1 MPIEHAQPVMLDC
14 STCGSSTQFE
24 RMLLQAVMDTST
36 DGVLAVDADGGVVA
50 TNRRFQELW
59 GISDELLATRDD
71 RALLAHVTSQ
81 LADPDGF
88 RREVERLYASVEES
102 HDTVHFS
109 DGRIFD
115 RVSRP
120 LAIAGRNG
128 RLWSFRD
135 QTPQRERDELYR
147 AIVNQAAEAIV
158 LIDCHSGR
166 FVEFNDAACLQGGY
180 TRDEFVELNLADLTS
195 MDALALDSAWTELQ
209 RHGVSQFEVRHRC
222 KDGTW
227 RDIAANNRL
236 VTLRGLRYIASIW
249 HDVTERKQALDTLR
263 LSEERQ
269 RLAVSAGHIGLW
281 DLDLVS
287 GEARVNDIYAQMIG
301 EDPATF
307 HETNAAWLA
316 RIHPDDSTRVQESFR
331 AYVEGRSPTYSLEFR
346 MRTKDGTYRWTL
358 SQGEIVARDAAGKPL
373 RMLGSH
379 TDTDERKRL
388 EERLQDSEFFLR
400 ESQQIGAYGGWR
412 ANTRENSVTWTDGI
426 YSILELP
433 LSYQPDLATALGH
446 YVPESRDRVIQNLSH
461 TLATGEPFSIE
472 VQVVAHS
479 GQLRWTE
486 LRGFPHYAA
495 NEEIDYVMGTLQ
507 DITARKRTD
516 IELQDHR
523 LRLEELVS
531 ERTAALESAN
541 RRLSQNDVRL
551 SAMFDL
557 SQKASQLSQSEL
569 LQLGINEAVRLTDSE
584 VGYLHLVSDD
594 QATLQLTTWSDGTR
608 RHCAAAHADHYPVSE
623 AGIWADTVRLA
634 MPVVHNDYQTAAGRK
649 GYPAGHVHLVRHLGV
664 PVIDR
669 GKVCMLLG
677 VGNKQAD
684 YDAADVRELQLIGQ
698 DVWRIILRRRTEL
711 QLAEAKETAEA
722 ANRAKSTFL
731 ANMSHEI
738 RTPLNAITGFAHLVR
753 QSGVTCEQA
762 LHLDQIDSAG
772 EHLLEVINQVLDL
785 AQIEAGRFVL
795 SEARVDVA
803 GIVANVIA
811 MVQSAAQRKG
821 ITLESEVDTMPADCL
836 GDPTRLRQALLNY
849 ATNAVKFTDRG
860 RIVIR
865 ARVVDQQAAVVKL
878 RFEVEDTGMGIDPDT
893 LGRLFVDFEQA
904 DNSRTRQHRGTGL
917 GLAITRRIALMMDGQ
932 AGASS
937 RQGAGS
943 LFWYTAVLR
952 RGGTTAAS
960 SSIPAEPAA
969 REQLRAEFSGRRVLV
984 VEDDPVNQMITSMLV
999 RGAGLEVDIAADGR
1013 EAIEKAR
1020 AGGYDA
1026 ILMDMQLPRLDG
1038 PAATRQIRA
1047 TAGLDRVP
1055 IIAMTANAFAEDKA
1069 ECMAA
1074 GMNDFITKPVNP
1086 AHLLGTLLLQ
1096 LRRH

>member
-1 MPIEHAQPVMLDC
+1 MSIEHAPQVMLDC
-14 STCGSSTQFE
+14 STCGSNAQLE
-24 RMLLQAVMDTST
+24 KLPLQAVMDTST

-59 GISDELLATRDD
+59 GIPDELLATRDD
-71 RALLAHVTSQ
+71 RALLKYVTSQ
-81 LADPDGF
+81 LTDPDGF
-88 RREVERLYASVEES
+88 RREVERLYASADES
-102 HDTVHFS
+102 HDTVHFR

-135 QTPQRERDELYR
+135 QTTQRERDEFYR
-147 AIVNQAAEAIV
+147 AIVNQAADAIV

-180 TRDEFVELNLADLTS
+180 TRDEFSQLNLADLTS
-195 MDALALDSAWTELQ
+195 MDAAAFGSTWTELEQ
-209 RHGVSQFEVRHRC
+209 RGASQFEVRHRC
-222 KDGTW
+222 KDGSW
-227 RDIAANNRL
+227 RDIIANNKL
-236 VTLRGLRYIASIW
+236 VTLHGYRYIAAIW

-269 RLAVSAGHIGLW
+269 RLAVNAGHIGLW

-287 GEARVNDIYAQMIG
+287 GEARVNGIYAQMLG

-316 RIHPDDSTRVQESFR
+316 RLHPDDSTRVQESFR
-331 AYVEGRSPTYSLEFR
+331 DYVEGRSPTYSLEFR
-346 MRTKDGTYRWTL
+346 MRTSDGSFRWTL
-358 SQGEIVARDAAGKPL
+358 TQGEIVERDATGKPL

-412 ANTRENSVTWTDGI
+412 ANTRENSVVWTDGI
-426 YSILELP
+426 YSILGLP
-433 LSYQPDLATALGH
+433 LSYWPDLATALDY
-446 YVPESRDRVIQNLSH
+446 YVPESRARVIQSLSH
-461 TLATGEPFSIE
+461 TLETGEPFSIE
-472 VQVVAHS
+472 VQVVAYA

-486 LRGFPHYAA
+486 LRGFPHHAA
-495 NEEIDYVMGTLQ
+495 SGEIDYVMGTLQ

-516 IELQDHR
+516 LELQDHR

-531 ERTAALESAN
+531 ERTAALEGAN
-541 RRLSQNDVRL
+541 RRLSQNDARL
-551 SAMFDL
+551 SALFDL
-557 SQKASQLSQSEL
+557 SQKASQLSESEL

-584 VGYLHLVSDD
+584 IGYLHFVSDD
-594 QATLQLTTWSDGTR
+594 QETLRLATWSDGTL
-608 RHCAAAHADHYPVSE
+608 RHCTAAHDDHYPVSR

-634 MPVVHNDYQTAAGRK
+634 TPVVHNDYASATGRK
-649 GYPAGHVHLVRHLGV
+649 GYPPGHVHLVRHLGV
-664 PVIDR
+664 PVIDG

-677 VGNKQAD
+677 VGNKQVD

-698 DVWRIILRRRTEL
+698 DVWHIFRRRRTEL

-753 QSGVTCEQA
+753 QSGVTDEQA
-762 LHLDQIDSAG
+762 LHLDQVDAAG

-795 SEARVDVA
+795 NEARVDVP
-803 GIVANVIA
+803 GVVANVMA
-811 MVQSAAQRKG
+811 MVQSAARRKG
-821 ITLESEVDTMPADCL
+821 ITLVSEVDALPPDCL
-836 GDPTRLRQALLNY
+836 SDPTRLRQALLNY
-849 ATNAVKFTDRG
+849 ATNAAKFTDSG

-865 ARVVDQQAAVVKL
+865 VRVDDQQAAAVKL

-893 LGRLFVDFEQA
+893 LARLFVDFEQA

-917 GLAITRRIALMMDGQ
+917 GLAITRRTAMLMGGE
-932 AGASS
+932 AGALSHP
-937 RQGAGS
+937 GAGS
-943 LFWYTAVLR
+943 VFWFTAVLK
-952 RGGTTAAS
+952 RGAAVDEAA
-960 SSIPAEPAA
+960 SIPAHPSAKEL
-969 REQLRAEFSGRRVLV
+969 LRTEFGGRRVLV

-999 RGAGLEVDIAADGR
+999 RGAGLEVEIAGDGL

-1020 AGGYDA
+1020 AGDYAA

-1038 PAATRQIRA
+1038 PTAARQIRA
-1047 TAGLDRVP
+1047 TAGLGRVP
-1055 IIAMTANAFAEDKA
+1055 IIAMTANAFAEDRA
-1069 ECMAA
+1069 ECLAA
-1074 GMNDFITKPVNP
+1074 GMDDFITKPVSP
-1086 AHLLGTLLLQ
+1086 AHLLSTLLLW
-1096 LRRH
+1096 LRRS